1 MKKRVSKKCLCSEN
15 NCRHRGF
22 TMAEVIAAI
31 AIMSTSLLA
40 IFSTARSCSMAADRN
55 RKLTQSVLIA
65 ETLLNEQMLDEQIAY
80 QRTQGQTDKYSW
92 QIKILQTDI
101 ENLAKIEITVALRHQ
116 STRQQ
121 YELVSFLYIEP
132 ETVSK

>member
-1 MKKRVSKKCLCSEN
+1 LKKQVSKKYLCSGN

-40 IFSTARSCSMAADRN
+40 IFSTVRSCSMAADRN

-80 QRTQGQTDKYSW
+80 QSTQGQTDRYNW
-92 QIKILQTDI
+92 QIQILQTDI
-101 ENLAKIEITVALRHQ
+101 ENLAKIEIAVAFGQQ
-116 STRQQ
+116 SAQQ
-121 YELVSFLYIEP
+121 PYQLISFLYIEP
-132 ETVSK
+132 ETMSK

>member
-1 MKKRVSKKCLCSEN
+1 MKKRVSKKYFCSEKD
-15 NCRHRGF
+15 CRQWGF

-40 IFSTARSCSMAADRN
+40 IFGTARSCSMAADRN

-65 ETLLNEQMLDEQIAY
+65 ETLLNEQMLDKQIAY
-80 QRTQGQTDKYSW
+80 QSTQGQTNNYNW

-101 ENLAKIEITVALRHQ
+101 ENLAKIEITVAFGQQLNQ
-116 STRQQ
+116 QQ
-121 YELVSFLYIEP
+121 YQLISFLYIEP
-132 ETVSK
+132 EIVGQ